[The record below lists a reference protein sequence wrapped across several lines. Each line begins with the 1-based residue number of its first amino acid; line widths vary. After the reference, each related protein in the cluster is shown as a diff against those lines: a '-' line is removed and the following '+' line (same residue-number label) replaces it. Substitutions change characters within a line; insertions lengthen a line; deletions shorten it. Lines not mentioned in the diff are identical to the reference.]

1 MEGWLPLTPVTCIA
15 PLYLYVREACH
26 MNNRENVMYLEL
38 ILRHSQKPVLL
49 RLFFCLW
56 LKGKIVACLR
66 SLIIF
71 DHQRVSI
78 RQINHKGTSL
88 PPLPLPLYLHPHTY
102 VTSLPSPQDNG
113 AIVFSSQTSTTSI
126 AGDLTLT
133 DGGLLVF
140 PPPSV
145 HASLVLAGGGGA
157 DAEPPWGQGEG
168 DLDGGGGWGAAS
180 RSTLTVDGTFVWGGG
195 AISGNARV
203 RERFG
208 EASGR

>member
-1 MEGWLPLTPVTCIA
+1 M
-15 PLYLYVREACH
+15 
-26 MNNRENVMYLEL
+26 
-38 ILRHSQKPVLL
+38 
-49 RLFFCLW
+49 
-56 LKGKIVACLR
+56 
-66 SLIIF
+66 
-71 DHQRVSI
+71 
-78 RQINHKGTSL
+78 
-88 PPLPLPLYLHPHTY
+88 
-102 VTSLPSPQDNG
+102 TSLPSPQDNG

-133 DGGLLVF
+133 DGGLIVF

-203 RERFG
+203 RVVLG
-208 EASGR
+208 EENVLGKQVGDNNIESRGKGKKTNDDLSY